1 MAFVLWETVILS
13 NKNERLLNVPRTGM
27 AECNACGHK
36 FRGTQKEILEQFRQH
51 NCDEDTSQAAL
62 RVVRESTEGK

>member
-1 MAFVLWETVILS
+1 
-13 NKNERLLNVPRTGM
+13 LNVPRTGM